1 VGLRFLL
8 FVTRL
13 CIRVR
18 QPGEVRPHKPGL
30 LVCTHA
36 YQSYK
41 ERIYPLRCASA
52 MALFCCSLQ
61 ILFFI

>member
-18 QPGEVRPHKPGL
+18 QPGEIHPHKLGL

-36 YQSYK
+36 SSYK
-41 ERIYPLRCASA
+41 ERIYPSKCAS
-52 MALFCCSLQ
+52 MMISFCCSFEM
-61 ILFFI
+61 LFFI